1 LVSFHPRIPRLAT
14 FVWARV
20 PGFPHTARIND
31 LEVLMLM
38 TSARVILVAAVLF
51 GSVAAATQTPATPV
65 VPDTKAGKAL
75 TDFIESFNAGGEKR
89 KAFLDERT
97 TIAKETHANILG
109 QDAKFLQTNGAMTL
123 VRVPSSSA
131 DNITAILRFAT
142 GDLHV
147 HLTLG
152 LDTAVPDKIS
162 TMRLRPA
169 TPEEIKGGL

>member
-1 LVSFHPRIPRLAT
+1 
-14 FVWARV
+14 
-20 PGFPHTARIND
+20 
-31 LEVLMLM
+31 MLM
-38 TSARVILVAAVLF
+38 TSARVILAAAILF
-51 GSVAAATQTPATPV
+51 GPVAAAMQESAKPV

-75 TDFIESFNAGGEKR
+75 TDFIESFNAGGDKR
-89 KAFLDERT
+89 KAFIEERT
-97 TIAKETHANILG
+97 TIPKETHANILG

-123 VRVPSSSA
+123 VRVPSSSG

-142 GDLHV
+142 GGLHV

-152 LDTAVPDKIS
+152 LDTAAPDKIA